1 MLYMNFLEIE
11 TIKNSKFNIFI
22 ILFLVF
28 IVLIMFILIFNRN
41 EINKINILDLNNK
54 NNTDNND
61 KNDKNNKNETEI
73 SIDTTNKHAIN
84 NINSI
89 EKKIENTEISQEMIY
104 SNIQNYKK
112 ENELKNEFKDD
123 LKDKYNE
130 KKEVYNISQNIYTYE
145 DAPYVCKLF
154 GGRLATKNE
163 LQQEFLKGADW
174 CNYGW
179 SENQEALY
187 PTQKKSWDKLQK
199 TDNYKDMC
207 GKPGINGGYFDNPD
221 LKFGVNCFG
230 VKPKQTDNNT
240 HSISINTLKTTK
252 ELEIEN
258 KMKELELTKD
268 TIQFLPFNHKEWSK
282 NEEISSTNFINS
294 NS

>member
-22 ILFLVF
+22 ILFLGF
-28 IVLIMFILIFNRN
+28 IGLILFILIFYRN
-41 EINKINILDLNNK
+41 EINKINILDLNSK
-54 NNTDNND
+54 NMND
-61 KNDKNNKNETEI
+61 KQETEI
-73 SIDTTNKHAIN
+73 SIDTKNTPEVN
-84 NINSI
+84 NINTI
-89 EKKIENTEISQEMIY
+89 KNKINTEISQKMIY
-104 SNIQNYKK
+104 SNIQDYKK
-112 ENELKNEFKDD
+112 ENELKNE

-130 KKEVYNISQNIYTYE
+130 KKEVYNISQNIYTYD

-163 LQQEFLKGADW
+163 LQEEFLKGADW

-221 LKFGVNCFG
+221 LKFGVNCYG

-282 NEEISSTNFINS
+282 NDEISSTNFINI

>member
-22 ILFLVF
+22 ILFLGF
-28 IVLIMFILIFNRN
+28 IGLILFILIFYRN
-41 EINKINILDLNNK
+41 EINKINILDLNSK
-54 NNTDNND
+54 NMND
-61 KNDKNNKNETEI
+61 KQETEI
-73 SIDTTNKHAIN
+73 SIDTKNTPEVN
-84 NINSI
+84 NINTI
-89 EKKIENTEISQEMIY
+89 KNKINTEISQEMSY
-104 SNIQNYKK
+104 SNIQDYKK
-112 ENELKNEFKDD
+112 ENELKNE
-123 LKDKYNE
+123 LKTEYNE
-130 KKEVYNISQNIYTYE
+130 KKEVYNISQNIYTYD

-163 LQQEFLKGADW
+163 LQEEFLKGADW

-221 LKFGVNCFG
+221 LKFGVNCYG

-282 NEEISSTNFINS
+282 NDEISSTNFINI